1 MYKFKNFLKIA
12 TLCSVLI
19 SIPGISFATEQTESA
34 ENNALRYIVALF
46 STNMDEVLSTIHPE
60 AIDSLNNEFLAE
72 LEQAEQTGHPFSFL
86 TSVGIY
92 ASPEEIRAMSKKEL
106 FAFLIQSNNND
117 QPSHMEKVNFKVID
131 SDLLSNN
138 TALVY
143 MAVGNTDNAF
153 KLEMKLENEKWLVIR
168 SFLEKKQTSI

>member
-1 MYKFKNFLKIA
+1 MYIFKHFLKIA
-12 TLCSVLI
+12 TLCSILI
-19 SIPGISFATEQTESA
+19 SLTSTSFATEQTESA

-60 AIDSLNNEFLAE
+60 AIDSLNNHFLSD
-72 LEQAEQTGHPFSFL
+72 LNQAEKEGHPFTFL
-86 TSVGIY
+86 TSAGIY
-92 ASPEEIRAMSKKEL
+92 ASPEELKAMSKKEL
-106 FAFLIQSNNND
+106 FAFLIQLNNSD
-117 QPSHMEKVNFKVID
+117 QPSHMKRINFQVID

-153 KLEMKLENEKWLVIR
+153 KLEMKRENEEWLVIR